1 MMEKHKLRYLQLLLK
16 RKNESSAEKYIS
28 AIISLEQQAR
38 GCYAEPISLG
48 PNEMI
53 EMMVLDGCFII
64 ELMRKFEMAWLRDKN
79 DSIFQMDW
87 IVSSLQRDLM
97 LFENQLPFFIL
108 CTLFDIIEVPNNH
121 KRFIYLALHFFHDL
135 FPGPGYNER
144 VDGNSSIEIG
154 HLLGLIHDIGLP
166 SFAGIVPNGDGSNKK
181 DIGLPSNKKDI
192 GLPSFAGIVP
202 NGDGSNKKD
211 IGLPSNKKDIG
222 LPSFAGIVPSGDG
235 SNKKDIGLPSFAG
248 IVPNGD
254 GSNKKGNWRFIPNTI
269 ELREA
274 GVKLVMIEG
283 ASLFDIKFKNGV
295 MKIPPLTIEDRTES
309 FFRNLIAY
317 EQYCPNNQLTC
328 IIDYV
333 RFMDCLI
340 DSPKDVEILSR
351 CGIIDNW
358 LGDNE
363 VVSTIFN
370 KISDAV
376 TVPSSHFQYAD
387 IFNWVNIHCSKR
399 WNRWMAMLNWNYLN
413 SPWAFISI
421 LAALVLLLLT
431 FTQTVFTVFPR
442 K

>member
-1 MMEKHKLRYLQLLLK
+1 MQTSAGADFDSISRGIDEKLTQISPSPSECCIFRLHKQLREVNEKAYEPETVAIGPYHRGNNSLQMMEKHKLRYLQLLLK

-53 EMMVLDGCFII
+53 EMMVLD
-64 ELMRKFEMAWLRDKN
+64 
-79 DSIFQMDW
+79 
-87 IVSSLQRDLM
+87 
-97 LFENQLPFFIL
+97 
-108 CTLFDIIEVPNNH
+108 
-121 KRFIYLALHFFHDL
+121 
-135 FPGPGYNER
+135 GPGYNER

-222 LPSFAGIVPSGDG
+222 LPSFAGIVP
-235 SNKKDIGLPSFAG
+235 
-248 IVPNGD
+248 NGD

-274 GVKLVMIEG
+274 GVKLVKIEG

-328 IIDYV
+328 ITDYV

-376 TVPSSHFQYAD
+376 IVPSSHFQYAD

-399 WNRWMAMLNWNYLN
+399 RNRWMAMLNRNYLN